1 MRLPQMSAS
10 STSSET
16 TVFLATCTAGLAQR
30 PDEAQHLHRVS
41 AGIDSVEHVPD
52 RTLLVD
58 DEGRA
63 RDAGLPRAVGF
74 LLVHHAVLPA
84 HLGLGVG
91 EQANRDAVL
100 VAEAGVA
107 EAVVRADAHHHAVAP
122 GELALVVGEIG

>member
-1 MRLPQMSAS
+1 MYCSGSSERSMLLPQMSAS

-30 PDEAQHLHRVS
+30 PDEAQHLHRVA

-91 EQANRDAVL
+91 HHGYRNTAL
-100 VAEAGVA
+100 VAESGVA
-107 EAVVRADAHHHAVAP
+107 ETAVRADAD
-122 GELALVVGEIG
+122 